1 MSLQDA
7 TCQHSWFSGEART
20 WVASEVLGWKLEATA
35 LAKVKSPVGV
45 STGIGSKPEGAQ
57 ILERL
62 VPAPFS
68 CLLVFFAHSARK
80 LGPPDGEQTSIH
92 LEQSIGEAKLKTAH
106 LVRYGSVFLTPTQ
119 LGHFANCTFHLG
131 LETIFCEGIRSIAPL
146 QLGGRNAISKT
157 AQCANHHMHNDALPQ

>member
-1 MSLQDA
+1 MEAGSNCFGQ
-7 TCQHSWFSGEART
+7 GEEPCGGVNRDRKQT
-20 WVASEVLGWKLEATA
+20 RRSTDPGRLG
-35 LAKVKSPVGV
+35 
-45 STGIGSKPEGAQ
+45 
-57 ILERL
+57 
-62 VPAPFS
+62 PAPFS